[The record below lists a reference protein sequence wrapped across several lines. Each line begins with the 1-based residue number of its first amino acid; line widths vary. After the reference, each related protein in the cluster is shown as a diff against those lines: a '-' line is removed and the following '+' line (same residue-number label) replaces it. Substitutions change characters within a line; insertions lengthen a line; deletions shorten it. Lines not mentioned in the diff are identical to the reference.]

1 MLGFGLKGRAKDA
14 VQAFSGNKDFLE
26 GMCAG
31 CALTA
36 AAEGGIDDA
45 EYDKTLMVIRSNTAI
60 AAGFGSGEIEQ
71 VFGRLAP
78 KTATRS
84 GKAELKE
91 EIRQVVNRDKS
102 GQMGTAIVLACLD
115 VADEGG
121 ISEAEVAVMK
131 DVAGICGVNYDKIAA
146 G

>member
-1 MLGFGLKGRAKDA
+1 MFGNLFKGKAKA
-14 VQAFSGNKDFLE
+14 AIQQMSGNKDFLE

-45 EYDKTLMVIRSNTAI
+45 EYDKTLLVIRSNSAI

-71 VFGRLAP
+71 VFGRMAP

-84 GKAELKE
+84 GKSELME
-91 EIRQVVNRDKS
+91 EIRQVVARDKS
-102 GQMGTAIVLACLD
+102 GSMGTAIVLACLD

-121 ISEAEVAVMK
+121 ISAPEEAIMK
-131 DVAGICGVNYDKIAA
+131 TIAETCGVNYAKLVA
-146 G
+146 